1 MNKLKKISILFAAV
15 LSLTMLASC
24 GSDSKDTN
32 KSDKSDSST
41 AEDKAVFG
49 FKFTVNGD
57 EYAVPA
63 PFKDFAEKGWEYDGE
78 SDEKVPAHKYLIGAY
93 IEKDDMDPSVYIMN
107 DSDDEINVTEGDIS
121 CIGFDQFDMKNNEIK
136 YGDNITMGKTT
147 LEEVKSAFGEPD
159 YENTL
164 EDLGITTIRYEKDIY
179 IEVEFKFD
187 ESGILNGFTLTNQ
200 PTDF

>member
-1 MNKLKKISILFAAV
+1 MKKLKKISILFAAV
-15 LSLTMLASC
+15 LSLTILSSC
-24 GSDSKDTN
+24 SSDSKDNN

-41 AEDKAVFG
+41 AEDKAVFD
-49 FKFTVNGD
+49 FKFSVNGD
-57 EYAVPA
+57 EYAIPA
-63 PFKDFAEKGWEYDGE
+63 SFKEFADKGWKYDGE
-78 SDEKVPAHKYLIGAY
+78 ADETVPAHKYLIGAY

-107 DSDDEINVTEGDIS
+107 DNDNEINVTEGDIS

-147 LEEVKSAFGEPD
+147 IEEVKSAFGEPD

-164 EDLGITTIRYEKDIY
+164 EDLGITTIKYEKDIY

-187 ESGILNGFTLTNQ
+187 ESGILNSFTLTNQ

>member
-1 MNKLKKISILFAAV
+1 MGTVEAEPELDEVILKVRAGGYKKVMLMPFMIVSGDHASNDMAGLGQDSWKNNFINEGFEVECIMKGLGEYSEIQSI
-15 LSLTMLASC
+15 
-24 GSDSKDTN
+24 
-32 KSDKSDSST
+32 
-41 AEDKAVFG
+41 
-49 FKFTVNGD
+49 
-57 EYAVPA
+57 
-63 PFKDFAEKGWEYDGE
+63 FAEHVK
-78 SDEKVPAHKYLIGAY
+78 SA
-93 IEKDDMDPSVYIMN
+93 
-107 DSDDEINVTEGDIS
+107 
-121 CIGFDQFDMKNNEIK
+121 DQFDMKNNEIK